1 MTVDET
7 ISLLQQK
14 SNAKHH
20 AGMKRFGIDNQS
32 ALGIPLPELR
42 KMAKEIKTNHDLALA
57 LWKINIH
64 EAKLLASMIADPKQF
79 TEEQADEWVHDFYS
93 WDICDQVCGNLL
105 DRTTFALNKVIE
117 YTNSAEEFVKRA
129 GFVLMAEFA
138 IHNKKAPDD
147 AFLPFFPI
155 MEREAWDNRNFVKKA
170 INWALRQ
177 IGKRNN
183 TLRVHAI
190 ATAQRILL
198 QNTKSARWIATDAL
212 NELSGKPLIING

>member
-1 MTVDET
+1 
-7 ISLLQQK
+7 
-14 SNAKHH
+14 
-20 AGMKRFGIDNQS
+20 MKRFGIDNQS

-42 KMAKEIKTNHDLALA
+42 KIAKGIKTNHDLALA

-79 TEEQADEWVHDFYS
+79 TEPQADEWVHDFYS
-93 WDICDQVCGNLL
+93 WDICDQVCGDLL
-105 DRTTFALNKVIE
+105 DRTNFALNKAIE
-117 YTNSAEEFVKRA
+117 YTNSTEEFVKRA
-129 GFVLMAEFA
+129 GFVLIAAFA
-138 IHNKKAPDD
+138 VHNKKAPDD
-147 AFLPFFPI
+147 AFLAFFPI

-170 INWALRQ
+170 VNWALRQ
-177 IGKRNN
+177 VGKRNS
-183 TLRVHAI
+183 TLRFHAI